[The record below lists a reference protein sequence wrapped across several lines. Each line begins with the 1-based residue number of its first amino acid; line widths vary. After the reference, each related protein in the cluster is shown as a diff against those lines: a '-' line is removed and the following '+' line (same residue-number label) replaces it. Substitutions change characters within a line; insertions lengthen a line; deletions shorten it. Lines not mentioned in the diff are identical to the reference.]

1 MLYTCSIISS
11 IIGDQKH
18 KRNYARIIGQVM
30 SIIILPANYK
40 FTYYYK
46 DFICTVSTSTVQS
59 LQMSRDILALE

>member
-30 SIIILPANYK
+30 SIILPANYK
-40 FTYYYK
+40 FTY